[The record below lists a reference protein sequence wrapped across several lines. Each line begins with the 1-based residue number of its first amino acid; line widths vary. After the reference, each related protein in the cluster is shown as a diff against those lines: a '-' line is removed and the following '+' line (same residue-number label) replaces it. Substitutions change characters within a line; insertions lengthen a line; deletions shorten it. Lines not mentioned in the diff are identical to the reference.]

1 MGGLRNT
8 QATADDGYMGRRRD
22 DDYPG
27 LVGLLDPE
35 TERPT
40 GCRAAAVVKVKFIH
54 KDLTYDERAPRHALR
69 NRG

>member
-8 QATADDGYMGRRRD
+8 QATADDGYMGRRRRD

-35 TERPT
+35 TEQPT
-40 GCRAAAVVKVKFIH
+40 GCRAAV
-54 KDLTYDERAPRHALR
+54 
-69 NRG
+69 GGQG